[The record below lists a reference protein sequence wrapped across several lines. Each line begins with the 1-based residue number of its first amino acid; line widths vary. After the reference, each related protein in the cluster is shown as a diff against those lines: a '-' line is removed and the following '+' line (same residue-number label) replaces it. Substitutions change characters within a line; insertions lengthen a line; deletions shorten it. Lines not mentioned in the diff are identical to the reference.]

1 MGKHSCDLADV
12 YRALD
17 YPKIRMALTWLLR
30 HNHFAVCG
38 GGAVRGRTKSAPSA
52 DDVRDGLD
60 SILGERRSQ
69 KWGSPHRA
77 HLVSR
82 RSGLAARPGRGPA
95 PAAARKPLYSC
106 VPSDTVS

>member
-30 HNHFAVCG
+30 HFAVC
-38 GGAVRGRTKSAPSA
+38 AVRGRTKSAPSA

-95 PAAARKPLYSC
+95 PAAARKPLYS
-106 VPSDTVS
+106 